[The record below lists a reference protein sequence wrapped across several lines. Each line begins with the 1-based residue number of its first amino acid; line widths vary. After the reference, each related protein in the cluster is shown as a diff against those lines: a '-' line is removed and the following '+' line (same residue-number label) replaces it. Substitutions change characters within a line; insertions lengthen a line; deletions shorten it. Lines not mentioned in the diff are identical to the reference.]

1 MSEIQNLHFCY
12 GRSEEISN
20 QVKMYKEKEEEQ
32 KWRVRDNCI
41 LKKSE
46 FFPYVSISFSVFI
59 EHLIPSA
66 IRDMYL

>member
-1 MSEIQNLHFCY
+1 MEGEF
-12 GRSEEISN
+12 
-20 QVKMYKEKEEEQ
+20 
-32 KWRVRDNCI
+32 CI

>member
-1 MSEIQNLHFCY
+1 MAGQKKFQI
-12 GRSEEISN
+12 RSKCI
-20 QVKMYKEKEEEQ
+20 KKEEEQ
-32 KWRVRDNCI
+32 KWRVRDNYI

-66 IRDMYL
+66 ICDMYS